1 MHYFVAAK
9 TLDHLNASLSLVDKT
24 AAFPYEMMR
33 KRFQENDDVT
43 SETEVITFEQAGNN
57 PYR

>member
-9 TLDHLNASLSLVDKT
+9 TFDHLNASLSLVDKT

-33 KRFQENDDVT
+33 KRF
-43 SETEVITFEQAGNN
+43 
-57 PYR
+57 